1 MLRTLKHLAD
11 TVRAMRTML
20 TLFRYIYN
28 EFLEE
33 MLCVFHSHTANCMRH
48 GTVGVMPNRCEVF
61 PEEPILPLRKITA
74 VINLLDSILV
84 ADFQY
89 FHFCF
94 PVLSLQFLFKHFDF
108 FSIPFIEP
116 WSVYRPETFVDA
128 TCGQLPIFISQT
140 ISFKLG

>member
-33 MLCVFHSHTANCMRH
+33 MLCVFHSHTADCMRH

-61 PEEPILPLRKITA
+61 PEEPALPLRKITA
-74 VINLLDSILV
+74 VVNLLDSILV

-94 PVLSLQFLFKHFDF
+94 PVLSLRFFVQAFQFFLD
-108 FSIPFIEP
+108 SI
-116 WSVYRPETFVDA
+116 YRAMVR
-128 TCGQLPIFISQT
+128 LPPKNVRRCYMRSKARIY
-140 ISFKLG
+140 